1 MSSMYLSALKLS
13 IFGQSHGPCVG
24 AVLDGLPAGEAVD
37 LDALHAFL
45 RRRAPGQSELTSA
58 RKEEDLPQLLSG
70 LSQGVTCGAPLAIV
84 LPNADAQPG
93 DYDSLRDAP
102 RPGHADFT
110 AHVKF
115 KGFEDAAG
123 GGHFSGRLTAALC
136 AAGGIC
142 LQILARRGIAVG
154 AHLLR
159 VGEVAD
165 VPFDPVCL
173 TRETLLAPGNSA
185 FPTLDGQVAE
195 RMRQTIH
202 AAKQAQDSVGAEVE
216 CAALGVPAGLGDPLF
231 DGMENRIARI
241 AYAIPGVK
249 GVEFGGGFALSR
261 MRGSEA
267 NDPFLCQD
275 GAVRT
280 RTNRAGGILGGI
292 TTGMPLLYRAAVKPT
307 PTIGRPQQSVS
318 LRTGEPVTLC
328 AHGRHDPCIALR
340 AVPCFEAALALALLD
355 AMLERCSAPL
365 GGIVHEP

>member
-1 MSSMYLSALKLS
+1 M
-13 IFGQSHGPCVG
+13 
-24 AVLDGLPAGEAVD
+24 
-37 LDALHAFL
+37 
-45 RRRAPGQSELTSA
+45 
-58 RKEEDLPQLLSG
+58 
-70 LSQGVTCGAPLAIV
+70 
-84 LPNADAQPG
+84 
-93 DYDSLRDAP
+93 
-102 RPGHADFT
+102 
-110 AHVKF
+110 KF

-185 FPTLDGQVAE
+185 FPTLDGQAAE
-195 RMRQTIH
+195 CMQQTIR

-280 RTNRAGGILGGI
+280 RTNRAGGHPGRHYDGH
-292 TTGMPLLYRAAVKPT
+292 AAALPRRRQAHADH
-307 PTIGRPQQSVS
+307 RPSAAKRQ
-318 LRTGEPVTLC
+318 P
-328 AHGRHDPCIALR
+328 AHGRTCHALR
-340 AVPCFEAALALALLD
+340 PW
-355 AMLERCSAPL
+355 SA
-365 GGIVHEP
+365 